1 MNCRSIKFLVAFFM
15 LGMSHVGAAQ
25 VLHYMGCELEKTSE
39 FAEMINDVYA
49 SLDGGERPT
58 VSLMVNFLNGPNDQT
73 HTVLTEH
80 DDYESFEAWRRA
92 LQTPEAALIIER
104 AEDLAVCENEGLLIE
119 RASWG
124 DRDAEWRNN
133 AVFPVTTSDAEAYAA
148 ALEGLFTS
156 DTGEIA
162 PGATILYESRAG
174 STITHVVVATAP
186 SFAALNNYL
195 DVLFQSDDY
204 QDFND
209 KVAGIRTL
217 GVRTQSIRYRT
228 WEP

>member
-1 MNCRSIKFLVAFFM
+1 MNSRSVKFLVAVILF
-15 LGMSHVGAAQ
+15 GMSHVGAAQ

-58 VSLMVNFLNGPNDQT
+58 VSLMINFLNGPNDQT

-80 DDYESFEAWRRA
+80 DDYESFDAWGGA

-148 ALEGLFTS
+148 ALDELFTS
-156 DTGEIA
+156 ETGANA

-174 STITHVVVATAP
+174 STITHVVVALAP
-186 SFAALNNYL
+186 SFAALNDYL
-195 DVLFQSDDY
+195 DTFFQSDDY
-204 QDFND
+204 EDFVD
-209 KVAGIRTL
+209 DVAEIRTV